1 MTKRKM
7 IFGSYDTA
15 LNGLWTL
22 TEWELTD
29 PEYKQN
35 FMEIPGRDGPLDLSA
50 ALTGGEPKYGS
61 RTLTAVFESS
71 EGDRLT
77 RKSRIDTMVNW
88 LSGWRM
94 NIELPDDP
102 EHYITGR
109 LHVQRLYND
118 MAHASV
124 QVTAICDPWRYNKTE
139 TVVTLEAAAEAQTAV
154 LVNSGRRTVA
164 PLLEITGT
172 DAEVLLAFGAS
183 SWALGPGTYQLPDL
197 ELKQGSAEITY
208 SGTGS
213 VKLTYREAVL

>member
-1 MTKRKM
+1 MEKRKM

-15 LNGLWTL
+15 LHGLWTL
-22 TEWELTD
+22 AEWELTD

-35 FMEIPGRDGPLDLSA
+35 FIEIPGRNGPLDLSA
-50 ALTGGEPKYGS
+50 TLTDGEPRYGS

-71 EGDRLT
+71 EDDRLA
-77 RKSRIDTMVNW
+77 RKGRIDIMVNW

-102 EHYITGR
+102 EHYLTGR

-124 QVTAICDPWRYNKTE
+124 QVTAICDPWRYNKTK
-139 TVVTLEAAAEAQTAV
+139 TVVTLTAATEAQTAV
-154 LVNSGRRTVA
+154 LVNSGRRTVV
-164 PLLEITGT
+164 PLIEITGT
-172 DAEVLLAFGAS
+172 DAEVLLVFGAS

-213 VKLTYREAVL
+213 LNLTYREAVL